1 MIVAIYGS
9 LPKSI
14 KKVKRELFKKLL
26 NGKEVTVF
34 IEPKNFEKFLHKKLM
49 QSKELEVLVVK
60 DTIFEKRIIRYEV
73 DS

>member
-9 LPKSI
+9 LPRLI

-26 NGKEVTVF
+26 NGKEVTIF

-60 DTIFEKRIIRYEV
+60 DTIFEKRIIRNEV
-73 DS
+73 DN